1 MKITLISVGLLAITM
16 SQASP
21 AFGRGGGL
29 HLLDPT
35 LNPQHINGL
44 PVEVRNALTRA
55 CRGAQAQHQFAR
67 YSQNSQVLVLH
78 FEHFRCGDGRATCT
92 RAGCLHQ
99 VYVSTGGRYR
109 LSKSYYAP
117 EGD

>member
-1 MKITLISVGLLAITM
+1 MKIALISVGLLATTV

-21 AFGRGGGL
+21 AFARSGGL

-35 LNPQHINGL
+35 LNSQHINGL
-44 PVEVRNALTRA
+44 PVEIRNAVA
-55 CRGAQAQHQFAR
+55 HMCRSAQAEHQFAR
-67 YSQNSQVLVLH
+67 Y
-78 FEHFRCGDGRATCT
+78 FEHFRCGDGHAHCT

-99 VYVSTGGRYR
+99 VYVSTGGRYL

>member
-1 MKITLISVGLLAITM
+1 MKITLISVGLLAINI

-21 AFGRGGGL
+21 AFARGGL
-29 HLLDPT
+29 RLLDPT

-44 PVEVRNALTRA
+44 PVEVRNALA
-55 CRGAQAQHQFAR
+55 HMCRGAQAQHQFAR
-67 YSQNSQVLVLH
+67 YSQNLQVLVLH
-78 FEHFRCGDGRATCT
+78 FEHFRCGNGRATCA

-99 VYVSTGGRYR
+99 VYVSTEGRYR
-109 LSKSYYAP
+109 LSKSYYAS

>member
-1 MKITLISVGLLAITM
+1 MKITLISVGLLGITI

-21 AFGRGGGL
+21 ALARGGL
-29 HLLDPT
+29 RLLDPD

-44 PVEVRNALTRA
+44 PVEVRNALTHM

-67 YSQNSQVLVLH
+67 YSQHLQVLVLH
-78 FEHFRCGDGRATCT
+78 FEHFRCGEGRATCT